1 MRFEALLGRTV
12 RGFWATTYSFDLKLF
27 DQYLLR
33 RLAPSPL
40 NAVVLAD
47 RDKLAAVWE
56 GLHEGQEYLAR
67 QVGRRY
73 LLRGLAPA
81 GGGAFH
87 PKTYL
92 FARADHAT
100 LLIGSGNLTRP
111 GIDGGREIFTPFT
124 TQHAED
130 LPTMRAWGQWMGRLV
145 QSQADSLLLERWTA
159 LREACS
165 WMTADTEG
173 SRFLSNET
181 EPLLNQLVRRLPD
194 TVDDLHV
201 TAPFFDHA
209 ADALRQLI
217 DSCAAKRLTLYVGAG
232 AKVHGPALAGVLA
245 AQPAVRV
252 RRFEPQTFVH
262 AKLIGIIAGDDGLLL
277 SGSPNLSHAALTK
290 THADP
295 AGNDEVAVFSVGIAA
310 QVRDVFDGSGLE
322 LVDEPLDWL
331 TSLVFDDDHP
341 TGAHPLALRSAQ
353 WREDGRVQVSLADR
367 DALPPGLRLN
377 WELAASHAPLDE
389 HGITREPLDDADPAP
404 VIVYL
409 SDDHGTALSNRV
421 VVDDPGELRETLSG
435 SGSKRSMRPRELE
448 DLEMVPLVRLIL
460 WAHDKFIFDPD
471 ETSAFRRASE
481 AAAENQSA
489 EDATGFW
496 ERLATEELQYDPR
509 MQSYKPLLV
518 SGKSATP
525 VDELLRELEMLLHAA
540 PTTDAGS
547 VFRVITTV
555 GDNTSPDHE
564 PGHGTPWTME
574 ARQRVRAFNVLM
586 RWATALADPRHALID
601 AHSPV
606 VNYET
611 MLAIIV
617 MAWVNDALD
626 AKQTRKLLLATING
640 FIGPRP
646 GVGFLGRCDHQEAED
661 AVAQL
666 KEGFVELGA
675 GVVYAALTRP
685 GWTEDI
691 YDWQPTLERGINHG
705 VLLPGPL
712 SESVAAQ
719 LTDARPSV
727 ADIDKLLLQRV
738 DWIDEANWCAR
749 LASELGLGGVSLERR
764 AATVKL
770 GAVVNGCG
778 DPLTD
783 TRLLT
788 VARRGLDFKHESAI
802 AVRAGNDT
810 FVYEPGA
817 LARATISGHVH
828 KSAAPVDAALLRA
841 IEDQGGSWGDLLRAG
856 QPSVAA

>member
-73 LLRGLAPA
+73 LLRGLAPPGA
-81 GGGAFH
+81 GAFH

-111 GIDGGREIFTPFT
+111 GIDGGHEIFTPIT
-124 TQHAED
+124 SQHAED
-130 LPTMRAWGQWMGRLV
+130 LPTMRAWAQWMGRLV
-145 QSQADSLLLERWTA
+145 QSQADPLLLERWTA
-159 LREACS
+159 LYETCP
-165 WMTADTEG
+165 WMTGDTEG

-181 EPLLNQLVRRLPD
+181 EPLLDQLVRRLPD

-201 TAPFFDHA
+201 TAPFFDRG

-217 DSCAAKRLTLYVGAG
+217 DACVAKRLTLYVGAG
-232 AKVHGPALAGVLA
+232 AKVHGPALARMLA
-245 AQPAVRV
+245 THPGVRV

-262 AKLIGIIAGDDGLLL
+262 AKLIGITAGGDGLLL

-290 THADP
+290 ARADP
-295 AGNDEVAVFSVGIAA
+295 AGNDEVAVLSVGTAA

-331 TSLVFDDDHP
+331 TSLVFDEDHP

-353 WREDGRVQVSLADR
+353 WREDGRVQVRLADR
-367 DALPPGLRLN
+367 DALPTGVRLS
-377 WELAASHAPLDE
+377 WELAASPAPLDE
-389 HGITREPLDDADPAP
+389 HGVTREPLDDANPPP

-409 SDDHGTALSNRV
+409 SDDDGTALSNRV
-421 VVDDPGELRETLSG
+421 VVDDPGALRETLIG
-435 SGSKRSMRPRELE
+435 SGSKRSTRPRELE
-448 DLEMVPLVRLIL
+448 DLEMVPLVRLVL

-471 ETSAFRRASE
+471 ETSALRRASE

-525 VDELLRELEMLLHAA
+525 VDELLRELQMLLHAA
-540 PTTDAGS
+540 PTTDAGP

-555 GDNTSPDHE
+555 GDNTPPAHE
-564 PGHGTPWTME
+564 PGYGTPWTME
-574 ARQRVRAFNVLM
+574 ARQLVRAFNVLM
-586 RWATALADPRHALID
+586 RWGTALSDPRHALID
-601 AHSPV
+601 AHAPV
-606 VNYET
+606 VNYEL
-611 MLAIIV
+611 MLMIIV

-626 AKQTRKLLLATING
+626 AKQARKLLLATLNG
-640 FIGPRP
+640 FVGPRP
-646 GVGFLGRCDHQEAED
+646 GVGFLGRCAHQEAED

-666 KEGFVELGA
+666 NEGFVELGA
-675 GVVYAALTRP
+675 GVVYTALARA
-685 GWTEDI
+685 GWTKDI
-691 YDWQPTLERGINHG
+691 YDWQPTLKRGINHG

-712 SESVAAQ
+712 SESVAAH
-719 LTDARPSV
+719 LTDDRPSA

-738 DWIDEANWCAR
+738 DWVDETTWCAR
-749 LASELGLGGVSLERR
+749 LASELGLGGVLLERR

-770 GAVVNGCG
+770 GAVVSGAG
-778 DPLTD
+778 DPLAD

-788 VARRGLDFKHESAI
+788 VARRALDFKHESAI

-828 KSAAPVDAALLRA
+828 KSALPVDAALLRA
-841 IEDQGGSWGDLLRAG
+841 IEEQGGSWGDLLGAG
-856 QPSVAA
+856 QPPVAA